1 MFWFQCSW
9 FANILACAWQTSMNY
24 YFSDWIVLLLVFS
37 KHLTSVA
44 NEHKFFPSQPELLPS
59 LGVPPCLRR
68 CVLMLA
74 AHMSCASLT
83 QALLVSFTHILLGLS
98 LARVISLPIVP
109 YSSSTAPSQQML
121 PSLTQPRRDN
131 VFTPLSLCVCLR
143 LSIICHHLTVHNVPR
158 FRLCLLCWS
167 VSTLRSMTM
176 LDPPC
181 IIPND

>member
-83 QALLVSFTHILLGLS
+83 QALLVYTHSFGSQSCKSHLS
-98 LARVISLPIVP
+98 AYSPLFLQHRPIPTNVTFP
-109 YSSSTAPSQQML
+109 NSTQEGQCFHSSEPVCVFKLIYHLSSSYCT
-121 PSLTQPRRDN
+121 
-131 VFTPLSLCVCLR
+131 
-143 LSIICHHLTVHNVPR
+143 
-158 FRLCLLCWS
+158 
-167 VSTLRSMTM
+167 
-176 LDPPC
+176 
-181 IIPND
+181 